1 MMTRKAQR
9 SCIAAAALTAAAAAA
24 LTVAVLIPA
33 CGGSAPVCANA
44 GCAAPPLCSTG
55 CTAVCGCCSCLP
67 GQISANG
74 SLVCTNNGCYE
85 PTDGGIDSGWT
96 PESACLMSFDPGPCR
111 AAIPVYAFDGTAC
124 VAKTYGGCEGNDN
137 RFNTREECMAAC
149 EGRPTPN
156 GCPDGRIKQE
166 ICLACGPVGGCATVM
181 TVCAQSCDAD
191 AGGLGECPSEL
202 GICYHGVCQ
211 VAFCE

>member
-9 SCIAAAALTAAAAAA
+9 SCIAAAA

-96 PESACLMSFDPGPCR
+96 PEPACLMSFDPGPCR

-124 VAKTYGGCEGNDN
+124 VSKTYGGCEGNDN

-166 ICLACGPVGGCATVM
+166 ICLACGPAGGCASMM

-211 VAFCE
+211 IAFCE